1 MRALGNYPV
10 LQIIYLLLLWFT
22 FFFTKIEILLQ
33 FVELTC
39 TDEML
44 AQFYLQDRDWNV
56 ERSVQAYFDEKTAK
70 TEASRFAD
78 AIYLLLYVS
87 RSFCIFHFYVVVL

>member
-1 MRALGNYPV
+1 MGGICTLNYIKRAYINNPK
-10 LQIIYLLLLWFT
+10 

-78 AIYLLLYVS
+78 AIYLLL
-87 RSFCIFHFYVVVL
+87 